1 MTMFDTEVSLIAYAF
16 DFLKLIFIYWLVVT
30 VVRFFAAKDEKHQAV
45 LRERARHSKD
55 HNLSA

>member
-1 MTMFDTEVSLIAYAF
+1 MFDTDVSLIAYAF

-30 VVRFFAAKDEKHQAV
+30 VIRFFAAKDEKHQAV
-45 LRERARHSKD
+45 LKERARHRKD